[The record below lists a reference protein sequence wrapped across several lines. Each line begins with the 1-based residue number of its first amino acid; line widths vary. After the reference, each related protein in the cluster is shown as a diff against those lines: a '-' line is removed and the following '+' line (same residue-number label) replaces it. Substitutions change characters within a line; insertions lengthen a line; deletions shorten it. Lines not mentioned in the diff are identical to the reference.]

1 MSSDPCAAIAALNC
15 RWHWIRLDP
24 ESGEPCSLPQE
35 GRGIGLTRKIQAYHL
50 QQHEGLDTVEANER
64 LGFPPDLRDYSDAAA
79 ILRALGGTR
88 VRLMTNN
95 PAKVEGLVTN
105 GIDVVERIS
114 IEPEPGPVN
123 LDYLRAKK
131 NKMGHLFEAI

>member
-1 MSSDPCAAIAALNC
+1 GSKERGAL
-15 RWHWIRLDP
+15 LY
-24 ESGEPCSLPQE
+24 LPQE

-50 QQHEGLDTVEANER
+50 QQREGLDTVEANER

-79 ILRALGGTR
+79 ILRALGGTQ
-88 VRLMTNN
+88 VRLLTNN
-95 PAKVEGLVTN
+95 PAKVEGLVTH
-105 GIDVVERIS
+105 GVDVVERIA

-123 LDYLRAKK
+123 LGYLRAKK